1 MFQARIHI
9 SVIRAPLC
17 IPHSWQIKRWSSLL
31 KKTCNLCSMFILNNS
46 KVWLIETV
54 LFEMP
59 YGRSTAQMVCV
70 DVVWGTT
77 VVTYGTNHNMDT
89 CSLQILALS
98 CFVNYNS
105 ESIQTHW
112 LSCLFVFLS
121 TTMQYVIY
129 TYMKHLGVRVKE
141 PRSLES
147 KRLRIS
153 FLPMIKV
160 I

>member
-9 SVIRAPLC
+9 SVIRAPLY
-17 IPHSWQIKRWSSLL
+17 IPHSWQIKRWRSLL

-112 LSCLFVFLS
+112 LSCFFKHYNAVCYIYVHEAPWCEGQGTSQPGVQTASDQLS
-121 TTMQYVIY
+121 S
-129 TYMKHLGVRVKE
+129 HD
-141 PRSLES
+141 
-147 KRLRIS
+147 
-153 FLPMIKV
+153 
-160 I
+160 